1 MTIDFYN
8 RFIRE
13 NTGIINKICRAYTDT
28 DEDYEDY
35 FQEVCLQL
43 WRSHSFFEDKSAV
56 ATWVYRV
63 ALNVCLTHFKK
74 AKKRVETGSLK
85 EIDMLRTETDA
96 TEAEQFEQLYK
107 AIKKLKEIDR
117 AIIILYLED
126 KSYKEIAEILG
137 IKTNHVGVK
146 VNRIKNTLKQLI
158 HG

>member
-8 RFIRE
+8 RFIRQ
-13 NTGIINKICRAYTDT
+13 NAGIINKICRAYTDT
-28 DEDYEDY
+28 EEDYEDY

-56 ATWVYRV
+56 STWVYRV
-63 ALNVCLTHFKK
+63 ALNVCLTYFKQE
-74 AKKRVETGSLK
+74 KKRPKTAALQELS
-85 EIDMLRTETDA
+85 MAATETD
-96 TEAEQFEQLYK
+96 TAEVEQLQALYT
-107 AIKKLKEIDR
+107 AIKQLKEIDR

-126 KSYKEIAEILG
+126 KSYKEIADILG
-137 IKTNHVGVK
+137 IKVNHVGVK